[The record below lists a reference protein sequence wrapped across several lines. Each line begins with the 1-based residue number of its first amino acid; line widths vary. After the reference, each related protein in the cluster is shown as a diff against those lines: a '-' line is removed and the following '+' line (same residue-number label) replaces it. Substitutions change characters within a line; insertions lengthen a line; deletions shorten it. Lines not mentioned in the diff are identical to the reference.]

1 MRTEQPKTIFIVD
14 DDELFTTMLSNYLLK
29 NPLYTIKTFSTGEE
43 CLLQLQEHPDIIIL
57 DYSLNS
63 VFKDAANGLQI
74 LEAVRKLDK
83 HVHVI
88 MLSSQERYGIAV
100 QTIAKGAEQYVV
112 KSTEAFKEVSEIIR
126 QLN

>member
-1 MRTEQPKTIFIVD
+1 MPQEQAKSIFIVD
-14 DDELFTTMLSNYLLK
+14 DDELFTTMLSNYLSK
-29 NPLYTIKTFSTGEE
+29 NPLYQIQSFSTGEDA
-43 CLLQLQEHPDIIIL
+43 LARLNDHPDIIIL

-63 VFKDAANGLQI
+63 VFKDAANGLQV
-74 LEAVRKLDK
+74 LEAIRKLDK

-112 KSTEAFKEVSEIIR
+112 KSTEAFKEVSDIIR